1 MTPRPLLAMLGVV
14 VLGLHAVTAEVPLD
28 DPVAVIR
35 SARSIGWVGA
45 EGDSVFVRPYQV
57 DQDQLWRIDYTP
69 EGPVGMPVPFAIPA
83 GFEVWHAAGDQAL
96 LAKGS
101 MQQDSFR
108 VIRLSDGA
116 TLGELKDYGRLIL
129 DAPRPTPR
137 GLLAMGATGNGD
149 QYGYRLLTYDAASS
163 VPVLKSYFTTPPGS
177 AGNLIGATDEWFALL
192 GTEPTIGNNIITILR
207 TADLSEIRRMTIPWQ
222 SGASS
227 VGAASGNLLY
237 FKLRDRFQCLD
248 IASGDLSD
256 VLFIDP
262 ATYSIQNHRVA
273 ADASGF
279 WFYRGTAPELQLHT
293 GSPAAG
299 FQLAFRG
306 RIKEDYASYHARIHP
321 SGGRCHVFST
331 NEVQVFDPAFSRP
344 RLTRQEF
351 PPVREMDATYPVEI
365 SLDRAPDREVSV
377 RFRTSGG
384 SATPGLDYDPVDRI
398 LTFPA
403 GTRSVTVPLRLKSD
417 LIAESNE
424 TIAFEASS
432 PDGIRLPDGDL
443 GGLTLVASGMDHRRI
458 QLNDPL
464 GNPVPW
470 GGVQVVLKEVMLGT
484 VASDLRGHLWD
495 RDTAAFIAVTD
506 LPSATPAILETPA
519 GLEAV
524 VRSYQTMEVFRI
536 DPANGRTLARRA
548 FNVPSWIDN
557 AIPIGGG
564 RVFVSY
570 YEGSSATLFGRIYA
584 LDGPAEGTDFPLF
597 GGAYP
602 GSFGATSDGRY
613 LVIGWSATM
622 SWYSPPPGP
631 PQRLRWY
638 AADTLEVVHEME
650 VDFNPSPVAIRGD
663 LLLCQGGHAVDL
675 VKRKVA
681 WRRPG
686 IGNYSAIGDTHLIS
700 PSGVWEIATGLKVAE
715 GYQLDSRLPGDAPV
729 NAHNPVYGTGGI
741 IIGGYDY
748 RADRQRPGLEWLGV
762 KLRPDEEQARMPL
775 RTCEPSAQALTA
787 EFKRLDYAN
796 PSDRRELSFPAL
808 PVTVPGDGKIH
819 LHDFHAPPEIF
830 VSATFPTTH
839 GVEIRITAPAATPY
853 VRTASL
859 RRENSTAPLP
869 PHLVRKLPAVSALDL
884 PRFQMRY
891 ADGRIVLASGS
902 DYPEVDPDG
911 QVHILDATTG
921 ALLFSMHDPAPLFRR
936 AFAIDAT
943 VQGDK
948 LLVLVRHI
956 PTGIRTAE
964 IYEISTRRLL
974 GTVADPASGKST
986 PSFLDSSENHFAFGA
1001 ASLAWWDQKSSAV
1014 VYQWSDLKRVF
1025 QKSGRAGGGLG
1036 NGVDLKGN
1044 RFFAGIY
1051 GSKPGDFGLVAQ
1063 PVGAKFKMPKLAKGF
1078 GGRLIPGEPLLY
1090 LMDRDGI
1097 TRAFDPTNYR
1107 EIWSVYGDLT
1117 GAVEGT
1123 ERDFVFIDATRDL
1136 SLRDG
1141 GTGVPLATSRLPGD
1155 RSRILSTRAVAS
1167 PDLIF
1172 YGMGKELHSVKPS
1185 DLGDFADTRRWQN
1198 RPTVL
1203 SGPEEDL
1210 DGNGQPDF
1218 AEYVLHRI
1226 PPGGSLGSV
1235 RIEGGQVVVE
1245 EGDTPPVDLV
1255 SLAEA
1260 EIAPGWW
1267 YPVAWRDGNS
1277 PWEKRDL
1284 PSAITDA
1291 TPLRVRHLPHPVLG
1305 WFPALLSWPPLA
1317 VAIAD
1322 EGATV
1327 PTDPARSAALQLRS
1341 SSADTSGFG
1350 MDTQPLRVVPGEE
1363 AWSVEYLRPVGEAAP
1378 AILETST
1385 DLQTWTP
1392 VAGDPSFT
1400 PVTEPAG
1407 SGTEKVILRV
1417 QDSETRRFFRL
1428 RR

>member
-1 MTPRPLLAMLGVV
+1 MTPRPLLAVLGVV
-14 VLGLHAVTAEVPLD
+14 VLGLHAVKAEVPLD

-35 SARSIGWVGA
+35 SGRSFGWVGT
-45 EGDSVFVRPYQV
+45 EGDSVFVRPSQL
-57 DQDQLWRIDYTP
+57 DQLWRIDYTP
-69 EGPVGMPVPFAIPA
+69 EGPVGLPVPFTIPA
-83 GFEVWHAAGDQAL
+83 GFTVWHAAGDQAL

-108 VIRLSDGA
+108 VIRLSDGT

-129 DAPRPTPR
+129 NAPQSTPR
-137 GLLAMGATGNGD
+137 GLVATGITGNGD

-163 VPVLKSYFTTPPGS
+163 VPVLKTYFTHPMGS
-177 AGNLIGATDEWFALL
+177 GDSLIGATDEWFALL
-192 GTEPTIGNNIITILR
+192 GTEPTIGNKIITILR
-207 TADLSEIRRMTIPWQ
+207 TADLGEIRRLTIPWQ

-248 IASGDLSD
+248 VASGSLSD

-262 ATYSIQNHRVA
+262 ATYGNQNHQVA

-279 WFYRGTAPELQLHT
+279 WFYRGTEPELQLHT

-306 RIKEDYASYHARIHP
+306 RIQGDYFSYSARIHP
-321 SGGRCHVFST
+321 TGGRCHVFST
-331 NEVQVFDPAFSRP
+331 NEVQVFDPARSRP
-344 RLTRQEF
+344 SLTRLDF
-351 PPVREMDATYPVEI
+351 PPVREMDATYPVVI
-365 SLDRAPDREVSV
+365 SLDRAPEREVSV

-384 SATPGLDYDPVDRI
+384 SASPGLDYDPVDQV

-403 GTRSVTVPLRLKSD
+403 GTRSITVPLRLKAD

-432 PDGIRLPDGDL
+432 PDGIRLADGDL

-458 QLNDPL
+458 QLNGPD

-470 GGVQVVLKEVMLGT
+470 GGVQVVLKDVMLGT
-484 VASDLRGHLWD
+484 VAGDLRGHLWD
-495 RDTAAFIAVTD
+495 RHTAAFIAVTD
-506 LPSATPAILETPA
+506 LPSATSAILETPA

-524 VRSYQTMEVFRI
+524 VRGYQTIEIFRI

-548 FNVPSWIDN
+548 FHVPSWLDSVV
-557 AIPIGGG
+557 PIGGG

-570 YEGSSATLFGRIYA
+570 HEGSSATLFGRIYA
-584 LDGPAEGTDFPLF
+584 LDGPAEGRDFPLF
-597 GGAYP
+597 GGVFP
-602 GSFGATSDGRY
+602 GSFDATSDGRH

-622 SWYSPPPGP
+622 NWYSPPPGP

-638 AADTLEVVHEME
+638 ATDTLEVVHEMA
-650 VDFNPSPVAIRGD
+650 VDFQPSPVAIRGD

-675 VKRKVA
+675 VKRVVA
-681 WRRPG
+681 WKRPA
-686 IGNYSAIGDTHLIS
+686 IGYYSAIGDTHLIS
-700 PSGVWEIATGLKVAE
+700 PSGVWEIATGLKVAD
-715 GYQLDSRLPGDAPV
+715 GYQLDSRLPGDAPFD
-729 NAHNPVYGTGGI
+729 AHHPVDGTGGM
-741 IIGGYDY
+741 IIGGHDY

-775 RTCEPSAQALTA
+775 RTCEPSDQTLTA
-787 EFKRLDYAN
+787 GFTRLDAVH
-796 PSDRRELSFPAL
+796 PSDRRQLSFPNPSA
-808 PVTVPGDGKIH
+808 TVPGDGKIH
-819 LHDFHAPPEIF
+819 LHDFHAPPEINA
-830 VSATFPTTH
+830 SATFPTTH
-839 GVEIRITAPAATPY
+839 GVEVRITAPGATPL
-853 VRTASL
+853 VRTLSL

-869 PHLVRKLPAVSALDL
+869 PHLARKLPAVSAIHP

-891 ADGRIVLASGS
+891 ADGRIVLATGT
-902 DYPEVDPDG
+902 DYPDVDPDG
-911 QVHILDATTG
+911 RVHILDAKTG
-921 ALLFSMHDPAPLFRR
+921 ALLFSMSDPAPLYRR
-936 AFAIDAT
+936 AFAMDAT
-943 VQGDK
+943 VQGNK
-948 LLVLVRHI
+948 LLVLVRHV
-956 PTGIRTAE
+956 PTGTRTAE
-964 IYEISTRRLL
+964 IYEIPTGRLL
-974 GTVADPASGKST
+974 GTVADPASGKT
-986 PSFLDSSENHFAFGA
+986 FPSFLDCSETHFALGA
-1001 ASLAWWDQKSSAV
+1001 ASLAWWDQKSTAA

-1097 TRAFDPTNYR
+1097 TRAYDPTNYR

-1141 GTGVPLATSRLPGD
+1141 ESGVPLATSRLPGD

-1172 YGMGKELHSVKPS
+1172 YGMGKELYSVKPS

-1203 SGPEEDL
+1203 SDPDEDL
-1210 DGNGQPDF
+1210 DGSGQPDF
-1218 AEYVLHRI
+1218 AEYVRHRL
-1226 PPGGSLGSV
+1226 PPGGSLGHV

-1245 EGDTPPVDLV
+1245 EGDPPPVDLV

-1260 EIAPGWW
+1260 EVVPGWW
-1267 YPVAWRDGNS
+1267 YPVAWRDGLS
-1277 PWEKRDL
+1277 PWEKRPL
-1284 PSAITDA
+1284 PSGVSDA

-1305 WFPALLSWPPLA
+1305 WFPALLSWPPQA
-1317 VAIAD
+1317 VAIAGD
-1322 EGATV
+1322 STNVLPDRSRPLASRAPSSTV
-1327 PTDPARSAALQLRS
+1327 GTAGD
-1341 SSADTSGFG
+1341 G
-1350 MDTQPLRVVPGEE
+1350 MDSQPLRLLSGKDGW
-1363 AWSVEYLRPVGEAAP
+1363 ALEYVRPLGEAAP

-1385 DLQTWTP
+1385 DLQTWSP
-1392 VAGDPSFT
+1392 VSGDPLF
-1400 PVTEPAG
+1400 VTTVEPAEP
-1407 SGTEKVILRV
+1407 GTEKVILRV
-1417 QDSETRRFFRL
+1417 AASDTRRFFRL